1 MSFQSEYY
9 DVIVGGG
16 SVSGLLA
23 AREISSKGFN
33 VLVLEEDHE
42 IGTPEH
48 CGGVVSQKGLEK
60 LGIIPRIKT
69 IENYIKKS
77 IIKSK
82 NNSFEINSENQNV
95 IVIDRRSFD
104 KEIAF
109 QAQSN
114 GANIITKSSITSVNF
129 DDNFFN
135 IKLNSG
141 KTFKSK
147 FFVEARG
154 ISQAIKRSL

>member
-1 MSFQSEYY
+1 M
-9 DVIVGGG
+9 
-16 SVSGLLA
+16 
-23 AREISSKGFN
+23 
-33 VLVLEEDHE
+33 VLEEDHE

-95 IVIDRRSFD
+95 IVID
-104 KEIAF
+104 
-109 QAQSN
+109 
-114 GANIITKSSITSVNF
+114 
-129 DDNFFN
+129 
-135 IKLNSG
+135 
-141 KTFKSK
+141 
-147 FFVEARG
+147 
-154 ISQAIKRSL
+154 

>member
-1 MSFQSEYY
+1 MDVATEYIY

-16 SVSGLLA
+16 SVSGLFT
-23 AREISSKGFN
+23 AREISSNGFK

-69 IENYIKKS
+69 IENNITKA

-82 NNSFEINSENQNV
+82 TNSFQVNSENQHV
-95 IVIDRRSFD
+95 IVIDRRSF
-104 KEIAF
+104 
-109 QAQSN
+109 
-114 GANIITKSSITSVNF
+114 
-129 DDNFFN
+129 
-135 IKLNSG
+135 
-141 KTFKSK
+141 
-147 FFVEARG
+147 
-154 ISQAIKRSL
+154 